1 MEFPMKAVVVGGCGH
16 VGLPL
21 ALFLTSKGFVTYSL
35 DKNATSVEK
44 VNSGNMPFFEEGAE
58 PLLLNSLSSGNFKA
72 TTDVSVVSEADF
84 IVVVIGTPIDEYQN
98 PDAKAVFATILEL
111 RPYLR
116 KGQLLILRSTV
127 FPGTTKNVQRLLDNS
142 NAEVDVIFAPERIL
156 EGKAI
161 LELQTLPQIVGADS
175 DYALEK
181 GVTFFEN
188 LGIATKSTTSEE
200 AEFAKL
206 FTNTWR
212 YIKFAAANQFWML
225 ANEAGLDYSKIRDA
239 ITFEYPRAADLPQ
252 AGFAAGP
259 CLLKDTLQLAAFS
272 SHNFS
277 LGNAAVQVNEGQP
290 IYLIE
295 KILEDHDLSQ
305 MTVGILG
312 MAFKGESDDPRSSL
326 SYKLKR
332 ILIFKAKKVM
342 TADPYV
348 KEDSDLFP
356 QEDVV
361 EQSDILIIGSPH
373 HIYKDLITDKPI
385 YDVWNL
391 RKKGNKI

>member
-1 MEFPMKAVVVGGCGH
+1 MKAVVVGGCGH

-21 ALFLTSKGFVTYSL
+21 ALFLTSKGFVTYGL
-35 DKNATSVEK
+35 DKNATLVEK

-348 KEDSDLFP
+348 KEDSDLFS

>member
-1 MEFPMKAVVVGGCGH
+1 MKAVVVGGCGH